1 MRRKLPWQCLGG
13 WVVLGCEIGN
23 DVNRIIGTAR
33 NGTSA
38 LVVKVY
44 VNMENMMCAQRL
56 PCARGREKRRV
67 RCGRC
72 GTAPRHEKSVSLLP
86 AEPSL
91 V

>member
-1 MRRKLPWQCLGG
+1 MQSSTSTPDGRPSSDIRAKP
-13 WVVLGCEIGN
+13 
-23 DVNRIIGTAR
+23 

-44 VNMENMMCAQRL
+44 VNVENVMCAQRL